1 MLIEVT
7 TPKLIVKH
15 IAIEVTKAS
24 NKVTLT

>member
-7 TPKLIVKH
+7 MPKLIVKH
-15 IAIEVTKAS
+15 TAIEVTKAS